1 MYLVV
6 CSFRAKIKN
15 VENLLLWYYI
25 YSVLMMICLQ
35 LFYLEISSIYI
46 QLLFLILLKKEEIME
61 NNMKFLK
68 LKF

>member
-1 MYLVV
+1 MYMYLVV

-15 VENLLLWYYI
+15 VENLLLYLFCI
-25 YSVLMMICLQ
+25 NDNLPSIVLLGDI
-35 LFYLEISSIYI
+35 FYIYI
-46 QLLFLILLKKEEIME
+46 QLLFLILLKEEEIME

>member
-15 VENLLLWYYI
+15 VENLLLYLFCI
-25 YSVLMMICLQ
+25 NDNLPSIVLLGDI
-35 LFYLEISSIYI
+35 FYIYI
-46 QLLFLILLKKEEIME
+46 QLLFLILLKEEEIME